1 MPLSGYIMKSANWF
15 HPFITGESG
24 MSLSFF
30 NTMDR
35 KVEEFLPINRGEVRM
50 YTCGPTVYN
59 YAHIGNFRAY
69 IFEDLLRRT
78 LEYFGYRVRQVMN
91 LTDVDDKTIRD
102 SRAASLSLR
111 EFTARYKKAFFEDLK
126 TLNIEPAEVYPA
138 ATDHIPQMLRLIGVL
153 LEKGFAYQAEDR
165 SIYFSIDK
173 FPDYGKL
180 AKIDRENQR
189 SGVRIKNDEYAKDSV
204 ADFAL
209 WKAWDENDGEVF
221 WESPWGRGRPGWHI
235 ECSAM
240 SSEYLGD
247 HFDIHTGGIDNMFPH
262 HEDEIAQSEAASGK
276 KWVNY
281 WLHCAHLM
289 VNGEKMSK
297 SLGNFFTLRDL
308 LEKGWKGPEIRWVLI
323 GAHYRKKLNFTFD
336 ALEQA
341 HDTLVRFAEFFRR
354 MRECSAAGD
363 GSEIASALA
372 EADNAFAAAMGDDLN
387 ISGALAAMFDLQRA
401 ANRLADA
408 GALSGA
414 GAARVLE
421 LFRKFDRVI
430 GCLPLEETGEPEIP
444 QEIVSLA
451 EERAAARKAKNFA
464 ESDRLRDLI
473 ASKGYA
479 IEDAPGGVYRLRKAG
494 I

>member
-1 MPLSGYIMKSANWF
+1 MDLQ
-15 HPFITGESG
+15 
-24 MSLSFF
+24 FF

-35 KVEEFLPINRGEVRM
+35 KVVPFQPIDAKLVRM

-59 YAHIGNFRAY
+59 FAHIGNFRAY
-69 IFEDLLRRT
+69 MFEDLLRRT
-78 LEYFGYRVRQVMN
+78 LEYFGYPVRQVMN

-102 SRAASLSLR
+102 SRAARLPLR
-111 EFTARYKKAFFEDLK
+111 EFTAKYKQAFFEDLK
-126 TLNIEPAEVYPA
+126 TLNIEPAEIYPA
-138 ATDHIPQMLRLIGVL
+138 ATDHIPQMIRLISVL
-153 LEKGFAYQAEDR
+153 MEKGFAYQAEDK

-209 WKAWDENDGEVF
+209 WKAWDENDGDVA
-221 WESPWGRGRPGWHI
+221 WDSPWGKGRPGWHI

-247 HFDIHTGGIDNMFPH
+247 QFDIHTGGIDNMFPH

-308 LEKGWKGPEIRWVLI
+308 QQKGWKGREIRWVLI
-323 GAHYRKKLNFTFD
+323 GAHYRKKLNFTFE

-341 HDTLVRFAEFFRR
+341 RETLGRFDEFFQR
-354 MRECSAAGD
+354 MREIAKTGD
-363 GSEIASALA
+363 GTEISKTVAGA
-372 EADNAFAAAMGDDLN
+372 EQAFAAAMGDDLN
-387 ISGALAAMFDLQRA
+387 ISEALAAMFDLQRA

-408 GALSGA
+408 GELTSGG
-414 GAARVLE
+414 GAEVLAA
-421 LFRKFDRVI
+421 FRKFDRII
-430 GCLPLEETGEPEIP
+430 GCFEVDAVKTEEFPAEVTA
-444 QEIVSLA
+444 LA
-451 EERAAARKAKNFA
+451 EARIEARKAKNFA
-464 ESDRLRDLI
+464 ESDRLRDEI
-473 ASKGYA
+473 AKFGFA
-479 IEDAPGGVYRLRKAG
+479 VEDIPGGKYRLKTLSK
-494 I
+494 

>member
-1 MPLSGYIMKSANWF
+1 MDLQ
-15 HPFITGESG
+15 
-24 MSLSFF
+24 FF

-35 KVEEFLPINRGEVRM
+35 KVVPFQPIDAKLVRM

-59 YAHIGNFRAY
+59 FAHIGNFRAY
-69 IFEDLLRRT
+69 MFEDLLRRT
-78 LEYFGYRVRQVMN
+78 LEYFGYPVRQVMN

-102 SRAASLSLR
+102 SRAARLPLR
-111 EFTARYKKAFFEDLK
+111 EFTAKYKQAFFEDLK

-138 ATDHIPQMLRLIGVL
+138 ATDHIPQMIRLISVL
-153 LEKGFAYQAEDR
+153 MEKGFAYQAEDK

-204 ADFAL
+204 TDFAL
-209 WKAWDENDGEVF
+209 WKAWDENDGDVA
-221 WESPWGRGRPGWHI
+221 WDSPWGKGRPGWHI

-247 HFDIHTGGIDNMFPH
+247 QFDIHTGGIDNMFPH

-308 LEKGWKGPEIRWVLI
+308 QQKGWKGREIRWVLI
-323 GAHYRKKLNFTFD
+323 GAHYRKKLNFTFE

-341 HDTLVRFAEFFRR
+341 RETLGRFDEFFQR
-354 MRECSAAGD
+354 MREIAQTGD
-363 GSEIASALA
+363 GTEISQTVAGA
-372 EADNAFAAAMGDDLN
+372 EQAFAAAMGDDLN
-387 ISGALAAMFDLQRA
+387 ISEALAAMFDLQRA

-408 GALSGA
+408 GELTAAGGA
-414 GAARVLE
+414 EVLAA
-421 LFRKFDRVI
+421 FRKFDRII
-430 GCLPLEETGEPEIP
+430 GCFEVDAVKTEEFPAEVTA
-444 QEIVSLA
+444 LA
-451 EERAAARKAKNFA
+451 EARIEARKAKNFA
-464 ESDRLRDLI
+464 ESDRLRDEI
-473 ASKGYA
+473 AGLGF
-479 IEDAPGGVYRLRKAG
+479 IVEDIPGGKYRLKTLSK
-494 I
+494 

>member
-1 MPLSGYIMKSANWF
+1 MDLQ
-15 HPFITGESG
+15 
-24 MSLSFF
+24 FF

-35 KVEEFLPINRGEVRM
+35 KVVPFQPIDAKLVRM

-59 YAHIGNFRAY
+59 FAHIGNFRAY
-69 IFEDLLRRT
+69 MFEDLLRRT
-78 LEYFGYRVRQVMN
+78 LEYFGYPVRQVMN

-102 SRAASLSLR
+102 SRAARLPLR
-111 EFTARYKKAFFEDLK
+111 EFTAKYKQAFFEDLK

-138 ATDHIPQMLRLIGVL
+138 ATDHIPQMIRLISVL
-153 LEKGFAYQAEDR
+153 MEKGFAYQAEDK

-209 WKAWDENDGEVF
+209 WKAWDENDGDVA
-221 WESPWGRGRPGWHI
+221 WDSPWGKGRPGWHI

-247 HFDIHTGGIDNMFPH
+247 QFDIHTGGIDNMFPH

-276 KWVNY
+276 TWVNY

-308 LEKGWKGPEIRWVLI
+308 QQKGWKGREIRWVLI
-323 GAHYRKKLNFTFD
+323 GAHYRKKLNFTFE

-341 HDTLVRFAEFFRR
+341 RETLGRFDEFFQR
-354 MRECSAAGD
+354 MREIAKTGD
-363 GSEIASALA
+363 GTEISKNVAGA
-372 EADNAFAAAMGDDLN
+372 EQAFAAAMGDDLN
-387 ISGALAAMFDLQRA
+387 ISEALAAMFDLQRA

-408 GALSGA
+408 GELTAAGGA
-414 GAARVLE
+414 EVLAA
-421 LFRKFDRVI
+421 FRKFDRII
-430 GCLPLEETGEPEIP
+430 GCFEVDAVKTEKFPAEVTA
-444 QEIVSLA
+444 LA
-451 EERAAARKAKNFA
+451 EARIEARKAKNFA
-464 ESDRLRDLI
+464 ESDRLRDEI
-473 ASKGYA
+473 AGLGF
-479 IEDAPGGVYRLRKAG
+479 IVEDIPGGKYRLKTLSK
-494 I
+494 

>member
-1 MPLSGYIMKSANWF
+1 MDLQ
-15 HPFITGESG
+15 
-24 MSLSFF
+24 FF

-35 KVEEFLPINRGEVRM
+35 KVVPFQPIDAKLVRM

-59 YAHIGNFRAY
+59 FAHIGNFRAY
-69 IFEDLLRRT
+69 MFEDLLRRT
-78 LEYFGYRVRQVMN
+78 LEYFGYPVRQVMN

-102 SRAASLSLR
+102 SRAARLPLR
-111 EFTARYKKAFFEDLK
+111 EFTAKYKQAFFEDLK

-138 ATDHIPQMLRLIGVL
+138 ATDHIPQMIRLISVL
-153 LEKGFAYQAEDR
+153 MEKGFAYQAEDK

-209 WKAWDENDGEVF
+209 WKAWDENDGDVA
-221 WESPWGRGRPGWHI
+221 WDSPWGKGRPGWHI

-247 HFDIHTGGIDNMFPH
+247 QFDIHTGGIDNMFPH

-276 KWVNY
+276 TWVNY

-308 LEKGWKGPEIRWVLI
+308 QQKGWKGREIRWVLI
-323 GAHYRKKLNFTFD
+323 GAHYRKKLNFTFE

-341 HDTLVRFAEFFRR
+341 RETLGRFDEFFQR
-354 MRECSAAGD
+354 MREIAKTGD
-363 GSEIASALA
+363 GTEISQTVAGA
-372 EADNAFAAAMGDDLN
+372 EQAFAAAMGDDLN
-387 ISGALAAMFDLQRA
+387 ISEALAAMFDLQRA

-408 GALSGA
+408 GELTAAGGA
-414 GAARVLE
+414 EVLAA
-421 LFRKFDRVI
+421 FRKFDRII
-430 GCLPLEETGEPEIP
+430 GCFEVDAVKTEEFPAEVTA
-444 QEIVSLA
+444 LA
-451 EERAAARKAKNFA
+451 EARIEARKAKNFA
-464 ESDRLRDLI
+464 ESDRLRDEI
-473 ASKGYA
+473 AGLGF
-479 IEDAPGGVYRLRKAG
+479 IVEDIPGGKYRLKTLSK
-494 I
+494 